1 MRTAVHPYTL
11 LEDHYSRDNASWR
24 QAPLSRSLQKAE
36 AVLRTRLNPSLRRNF
51 QMASS
56 SSSSPS
62 RPSGRLQSVER
73 NVAELGAECHL
84 LWDAAAGRLQ
94 TRGCVRAPVSSTTS
108 SSGNALH
115 HYPAAAAFGQHYGQ
129 LWGLLEERA
138 KLTFLQEYSRR
149 WQATHGFVTKLSRL
163 LQQQQQQL
171 LVNATRRQQQQP
183 QQQHGMIKRPRSTMS
198 VSESN
203 LGLQALA
210 QELRVHLSHW
220 DVLRSQAYSNVY
232 LRRNLFWW
240 RESLQVMLQSC
251 QRMGLQ
257 CVFLMEQCIYTSLCV
272 MATQHL
278 RHLPRDALRD
288 LLACVQ
294 IFNHTVL
301 QTSTTIAQWRKRVDR
316 LTDWPYLSTRL
327 PATVAGT
334 GTGTFTVFQ
343 ILKMLAEQRG
353 QMLAE
358 QLHLWSCQQMGH
370 VTRFGQLAT
379 AGQEDTAAASL
390 DWSRPEEILV
400 LLSGHT
406 WQQSDNNIGPPPL
419 ALTCRNGTTR
429 CVKSGACYAD
439 RPFWLFLQRDCEC
452 LEVLFQALASTT
464 DDVPSNDILD
474 NSKPGASLDLS
485 ATPLGGTQGRGQRKP
500 HQSSKAIC
508 EKPKAIQWGGE
519 LCSELFPQYQEMFRA
534 EFSRAA
540 IRCLFHKGH
549 RRACGSLNQWRHH
562 LMFQLLGQLSH
573 ASHDREPVPV
583 EGGSV
588 LRGLCVEVLYSS
600 ACTQW
605 DEVMCDALGH
615 GLKDR
620 CVPTAPGAGQESS
633 LVITATTQ
641 GLLGLFSPLSIL
653 LQLLKATLCSGN
665 GSSVTST
672 HIFGLLWRSVAT
684 VQACTVWVMSRAY
697 QFLSS
702 WNINKFLLITQ
713 GDLVALHSALR
724 RLSRE
729 VEDLSGELDLPFT
742 QALAAEVT
750 RGVAQLKVFSDLIL
764 RIFSMDCKRM
774 TIEIFEQT
782 MPSAKHWRVNYK
794 TELPS
799 SPSEYAACAV
809 QSVIGQVLEGVQL
822 LPEEARVQTLTEAMT
837 VFMEAWME
845 HILRQK
851 IKFSIQGALQL
862 KEDFGVIR
870 DLLRS
875 EEYRVS
881 EELHQ
886 KLLSLRVFQQVDS
899 AILCLLQQP
908 VSRSYMPS
916 HAWEPFRHC
925 CPGMAQVD
933 QASGSLNNLDSMDI
947 QAAHRG
953 SLTPPEGPLTP
964 PEMVSAA
971 LPDSYFPQAQ
981 QEWLDLRVHSNTRW
995 RLPGL
1000 YCLTKSE
1007 P

>member
-1 MRTAVHPYTL
+1 
-11 LEDHYSRDNASWR
+11 SWR

-36 AVLRTRLNPSLRRNF
+36 AVLRTRLNPSLRRIRGRRKDREKEEEEEEEEGEEEEGRRSDGSCNSENDPNTWPPLLSPSVTSRNF
-51 QMASS
+51 QMASP
-56 SSSSPS
+56 SSSSPP

-94 TRGCVRAPVSSTTS
+94 TRGCVRAPVSPTTS

-115 HYPAAAAFGQHYGQ
+115 HYPDAAAFGQHYGQ

-171 LVNATRRQQQQP
+171 LVNTRRRQQQQP
-183 QQQHGMIKRPRSTMS
+183 QQQQQHGMLKRPRSTMS
-198 VSESN
+198 MSESN

-210 QELRVHLSHW
+210 EELRVHLSHW

-257 CVFLMEQCIYTSLCV
+257 CLFLMERCIYTSLCV

-294 IFNHTVL
+294 IFDHTVL
-301 QTSTTIAQWRKRVDR
+301 QTSTTIAQWRKRVVR

-327 PATVAGT
+327 PATVASEHGIGT

-358 QLHLWSCQQMGH
+358 QLHLWSCRQMGH

-390 DWSRPEEILV
+390 DWSRPEEILA

-406 WQQSDNNIGPPPL
+406 WQQSDNNNIGPPPL

-474 NSKPGASLDLS
+474 NSKPGASLDPS

-549 RRACGSLNQWRHH
+549 HRACGSLNQWRHH

-641 GLLGLFSPLSIL
+641 RLLGLFSPLSIL

-665 GSSVTST
+665 GSLVTST

-713 GDLVALHSALR
+713 GDLV
-724 RLSRE
+724 
-729 VEDLSGELDLPFT
+729 
-742 QALAAEVT
+742 
-750 RGVAQLKVFSDLIL
+750 
-764 RIFSMDCKRM
+764 
-774 TIEIFEQT
+774 
-782 MPSAKHWRVNYK
+782 
-794 TELPS
+794 
-799 SPSEYAACAV
+799 
-809 QSVIGQVLEGVQL
+809 
-822 LPEEARVQTLTEAMT
+822 
-837 VFMEAWME
+837 
-845 HILRQK
+845 
-851 IKFSIQGALQL
+851 
-862 KEDFGVIR
+862 
-870 DLLRS
+870 
-875 EEYRVS
+875 
-881 EELHQ
+881 
-886 KLLSLRVFQQVDS
+886 
-899 AILCLLQQP
+899 
-908 VSRSYMPS
+908 
-916 HAWEPFRHC
+916 
-925 CPGMAQVD
+925 
-933 QASGSLNNLDSMDI
+933 
-947 QAAHRG
+947 
-953 SLTPPEGPLTP
+953 
-964 PEMVSAA
+964 
-971 LPDSYFPQAQ
+971 
-981 QEWLDLRVHSNTRW
+981 
-995 RLPGL
+995 
-1000 YCLTKSE
+1000 
-1007 P
+1007 